1 MYFAFLFS
9 YMRACAAFLLTP
21 VPPLSPFPTR
31 DRFRRHFRA
40 YIYLSIFLLTSA
52 SALLGLDPDK
62 HIDQYGHDVWTPQ
75 HGLPGEAVYQ
85 ILQTPDGYLW
95 MRTSEGLV
103 RFDGVRFATMDTVI
117 GSEPVRAIAMS
128 ADGDLLIR
136 TNARTLV
143 YKNGIFSDYLT
154 ARLLRSNRRIV
165 PQHAST
171 AGTGLGLAISS
182 RLVQLMGGEIWIT
195 SALGSGSIFHFTV
208 RLSKMALGIKERERS
223 PTTIPLPVTPPG
235 GSLHIL
241 VAEDNQVNQKIAVAM
256 LGKMGHRVTLA
267 WNGVEAVTKW
277 GVGQLRSNLH
287 GCADAGDGRPG
298 GGPADQERGT
308 RQWDAHSNHCHD
320 GKCDEWGPRT
330 LPCFGHGRLC
340 LQTR

>member
-1 MYFAFLFS
+1 MWPKAEYLRTNGDIASSQCSRFASSAQWQFSPSGLTSPMYFAFLFS

-40 YIYLSIFLLTSA
+40 HIYLSIFLLTSA

-95 MRTSEGLV
+95 MPTSEGLV
-103 RFDGVRFATMDTVI
+103 RFDGVRFAAMDTVT

-171 AGTGLGLAISS
+171 EAPAWGWPSVPAWCNSWEV
-182 RLVQLMGGEIWIT
+182 R
-195 SALGSGSIFHFTV
+195 SG
-208 RLSKMALGIKERERS
+208 
-223 PTTIPLPVTPPG
+223 
-235 GSLHIL
+235 
-241 VAEDNQVNQKIAVAM
+241 
-256 LGKMGHRVTLA
+256 
-267 WNGVEAVTKW
+267 
-277 GVGQLRSNLH
+277 
-287 GCADAGDGRPG
+287 
-298 GGPADQERGT
+298 
-308 RQWDAHSNHCHD
+308 
-320 GKCDEWGPRT
+320 
-330 LPCFGHGRLC
+330 
-340 LQTR
+340 